1 MASSKQTSGP
11 PLQQA
16 GFTLDDPDSRS
27 RSQRLDVVYART
39 DRVEQFDMDLFGG
52 FSSLRALTYT
62 SSIPMIVSLLR
73 DFDYEDFECI
83 FGHNGVL
90 SREAA
95 SIMSFQNVVDEKLS
109 QGFVGVKGLTEERR
123 RVIYDRAAAN
133 TARFYVVKDAI
144 AHAKIY
150 LLESPERRRV
160 IVGSANLSETAFSGR
175 QAETLIV
182 FDDDEM
188 AWEHYNN
195 QYCSVKEIASSH
207 LPLREKPVPVDLI
220 PMEETPILREAESH
234 SQGITMYV
242 PAAQEEEADF
252 TLPRI
257 LAQVERIKPVHTKAL
272 ADQKP
277 NRDGN
282 LHIDSRI
289 VRQMTRIVTARQ
301 DEDVSGP
308 QTYLSYSNGHFNLSG
323 DEMSLNTDPAEV
335 RNDVAAFLE
344 FFTNYENGF
353 VGDVPRLQRDYFTF
367 MCWFYFSTLMCDIRN
382 KAIRQGI
389 YSFDQPMFA
398 VLYGQSNCGKSSL
411 IETLMTSMFGY
422 PRIVDTG
429 SFTRSNLRGLQ
440 QAYRRFPVVFDDVT
454 RDRFNR
460 HAPEIIKD
468 ESIPYAEYPCFA
480 LSMNAEARDFP
491 AEIVKRCL
499 MIYTR
504 TSLPGDNPAS
514 RRSLQRSVANI
525 RDGLTTGLYRE
536 YLRQVIEEIDA
547 LTPADYDGLDVL
559 DLSSNALCR
568 LFRQNL
574 PAGAKIPD
582 WCEPMTLEQYQ
593 SRAFERPK
601 LVLENLLHRDKYT
614 GERRPL
620 VGSWTISGESVVIA
634 IDSMS
639 VQRTKADIPDWILDD
654 TASVS
659 DQIVLKRDVLEQ
671 FLVHRVRPPHRW
683 WKRW

>member
-1 MASSKQTSGP
+1 MRQQTSF
-11 PLQQA
+11 A
-16 GFTLDDPDSRS
+16 FDDPDSRT
-27 RSQRLDVVYART
+27 RSPSLEVVYARA
-39 DRVEQFDMDLFGG
+39 DRVEPFDMTLFDG

-62 SSIPMIVSLLR
+62 SSVPMILGLLR

-90 SREAA
+90 SRDAA
-95 SIMSFQNVVDEKLS
+95 EILAFQKVVDGSLS
-109 QGFVGVKGLTEERR
+109 SGFVAIKGLSEERR

-150 LLESPERRRV
+150 LLEGAGRRRV

-182 FDDDEM
+182 FDDDET
-188 AWEHYNN
+188 AWDHYNN
-195 QYCSVKEIASSH
+195 QYCSVREIASSH
-207 LPLREKPVPVDLI
+207 LPLREKPIPAELI
-220 PMEETPILREAESH
+220 PIEETPTLREAEANSK
-234 SQGITMYV
+234 GITVYV
-242 PAAQEEEADF
+242 PAPHEEEVDY

-257 LAQVERIKPVHTKAL
+257 LTQVERIKPVYTKAL

-282 LHIDSRI
+282 LHLDSRI
-289 VRQMTRIVTARQ
+289 VKQMTKIVTARQ
-301 DEDVSGP
+301 DQEDTGP
-308 QTYLSYSNGHFNLSG
+308 QTYLSYADRQFNLSG
-323 DEMSLNTDPAEV
+323 KEMGLKTDPAEV
-335 RNDVAAFLE
+335 RGDVEALLE

-367 MCWFYFSTLMCDIRN
+367 MCWFYFSPLLCDLRN

-422 PRIVDTG
+422 PRIVETQH
-429 SFTRSNLRGLQ
+429 FTRSNLRGLQ

-480 LSMNAEARDFP
+480 LSMNAEARNFP

-525 RDGLTTGLYRE
+525 RDRLTTGLYRE
-536 YLRQVIEEIDA
+536 YLRQVMEEMDA

-559 DLSSNALCR
+559 GLSSATLCR

-574 PAGAKIPD
+574 PNGAKLPA

-593 SRAFERPK
+593 GRAFERPK

-614 GERRPL
+614 GERRPPL
-620 VGSWTISGESVVIA
+620 GSWTISGESVVIA
-634 IDSMS
+634 IDPMNS
-639 VQRTKADIPDWILDD
+639 QRTKADIPDWILDD

-671 FLVHRVRPPHRW
+671 FLAHRVHPPRRW
-683 WKRW
+683 WRLGGSG

>member
-1 MASSKQTSGP
+1 MRQQTSF
-11 PLQQA
+11 A
-16 GFTLDDPDSRS
+16 FDDPDSRT
-27 RSQRLDVVYART
+27 RSPSLEVVYARA
-39 DRVEQFDMDLFGG
+39 DRVEPFDMTLFDG

-62 SSIPMIVSLLR
+62 SSVPMILGLLR

-90 SREAA
+90 SRDAA
-95 SIMSFQNVVDEKLS
+95 EILAFQKVVDGSLS
-109 QGFVGVKGLTEERR
+109 SGFVAIKGLSEERR

-150 LLESPERRRV
+150 LLEGAGRRRV

-182 FDDDEM
+182 FDDDET
-188 AWEHYNN
+188 AWDHYNN
-195 QYCSVKEIASSH
+195 QYCSVREIASSH
-207 LPLREKPVPVDLI
+207 LPLREKPIPAELI
-220 PMEETPILREAESH
+220 PIEETPTLREAEANSK
-234 SQGITMYV
+234 GITVYV
-242 PAAQEEEADF
+242 PAPQEEEVDY

-257 LAQVERIKPVHTKAL
+257 LTQVERIKPVYTKAL

-277 NRDGN
+277 NREGN
-282 LHIDSRI
+282 LRLDSHI

-301 DEDVSGP
+301 DQEDTGP
-308 QTYLSYSNGHFNLSG
+308 QTYLSYADRQFNLSG
-323 DEMSLNTDPAEV
+323 KEMGLKTDPAEV
-335 RNDVAAFLE
+335 RGDVEALLE

-367 MCWFYFSTLMCDIRN
+367 MCWFYFSPLLCDLRN

-422 PRIVDTG
+422 PRIVETQH
-429 SFTRSNLRGLQ
+429 FTRSNLRGLQ

-480 LSMNAEARDFP
+480 LSMNAEARNFP

-525 RDGLTTGLYRE
+525 RDRLTTGLYRE
-536 YLRQVIEEIDA
+536 YLRQVMEEMDA

-559 DLSSNALCR
+559 GLSSATLCR

-574 PAGAKIPD
+574 PGGAKLPA

-614 GERRPL
+614 GERRPPL
-620 VGSWTISGESVVIA
+620 GSWTISGESVVIA
-634 IDSMS
+634 IDPMNS
-639 VQRTKADIPDWILDD
+639 QRTKADIPDWILDD

-671 FLVHRVRPPHRW
+671 FLAHRVHPPRRW
-683 WKRW
+683 WRLGG

>member
-1 MASSKQTSGP
+1 MFLK
-11 PLQQA
+11 
-16 GFTLDDPDSRS
+16 
-27 RSQRLDVVYART
+27 
-39 DRVEQFDMDLFGG
+39 
-52 FSSLRALTYT
+52 
-62 SSIPMIVSLLR
+62 
-73 DFDYEDFECI
+73 
-83 FGHNGVL
+83 
-90 SREAA
+90 
-95 SIMSFQNVVDEKLS
+95 
-109 QGFVGVKGLTEERR
+109 
-123 RVIYDRAAAN
+123 
-133 TARFYVVKDAI
+133 
-144 AHAKIY
+144 
-150 LLESPERRRV
+150 
-160 IVGSANLSETAFSGR
+160 
-175 QAETLIV
+175 
-182 FDDDEM
+182 
-188 AWEHYNN
+188 
-195 QYCSVKEIASSH
+195 
-207 LPLREKPVPVDLI
+207 
-220 PMEETPILREAESH
+220 
-234 SQGITMYV
+234 
-242 PAAQEEEADF
+242 
-252 TLPRI
+252 
-257 LAQVERIKPVHTKAL
+257 
-272 ADQKP
+272 
-277 NRDGN
+277 
-282 LHIDSRI
+282 
-289 VRQMTRIVTARQ
+289 
-301 DEDVSGP
+301 
-308 QTYLSYSNGHFNLSG
+308 
-323 DEMSLNTDPAEV
+323 TDPAEM
-335 RNDVAAFLE
+335 RGDVEALLE

-367 MCWFYFSTLMCDIRN
+367 MCWFYFSPLLCDLRN

-422 PRIVDTG
+422 PRIVETQH
-429 SFTRSNLRGLQ
+429 FTRSNLRGLQ

-480 LSMNAEARDFP
+480 LSMNAEARNFP

-525 RDGLTTGLYRE
+525 RDRLTTGLYRE
-536 YLRQVIEEIDA
+536 YLRQVMEEMDA

-559 DLSSNALCR
+559 GLSSATLCR

-574 PAGAKIPD
+574 PGGAKLPA

-614 GERRPL
+614 GERRPPL
-620 VGSWTISGESVVIA
+620 GSWTISGESVVIA

-639 VQRTKADIPDWILDD
+639 AQRTKADIPDWILDD

-671 FLVHRVRPPHRW
+671 FLARGIRPRRLLWRRW
-683 WKRW
+683 

>member
-1 MASSKQTSGP
+1 M
-11 PLQQA
+11 
-16 GFTLDDPDSRS
+16 
-27 RSQRLDVVYART
+27 YART
-39 DRVEQFDMDLFGG
+39 DRVQQFDMGLFEG
-52 FSSLRALTYT
+52 FSSLHALTYT
-62 SSIPMIVSLLR
+62 SSIPMILGLLR

-83 FGHNGVL
+83 FGHSGVL
-90 SREAA
+90 SRDAA
-95 SIMSFQNVVDEKLS
+95 EIMAFQKVVDESLS
-109 QGFVGVKGLTEERR
+109 SGFVGIKGLSKERR
-123 RVIYDRAAAN
+123 QVIYDRAAAN

-150 LLESPERRRV
+150 LLESPKHRRV

-182 FDDDEM
+182 FDDDER
-188 AWEHYNN
+188 AWDHYNN
-195 QYCSVKEIASSH
+195 QYCSVREIASSH
-207 LPLREKPVPVDLI
+207 LPLREKPIPAELI
-220 PMEETPILREAESH
+220 PMEETPVLREAEAH
-234 SQGITMYV
+234 TKGITVYV
-242 PAAQEEEADF
+242 PALQEEEADY
-252 TLPRI
+252 TLSRV
-257 LAQVERIKPVHTKAL
+257 LTQVERIKPLYAKAL

-277 NRDGN
+277 NREGN
-282 LHIDSRI
+282 LRLDSHI

-301 DEDVSGP
+301 DQGDTGP
-308 QTYLSYSNGHFNLSG
+308 QTYLSYAGGQFNLSG
-323 DEMSLNTDPAEV
+323 KEMFLKTDPAEM
-335 RNDVAAFLE
+335 RGDVEALLE

-367 MCWFYFSTLMCDIRN
+367 MCWFYFSPLLCDLRN

-422 PRIVDTG
+422 PRIVETQH
-429 SFTRSNLRGLQ
+429 FTRSNLRSLQ

-468 ESIPYAEYPCFA
+468 ESIPYSEYPCFA
-480 LSMNAEARDFP
+480 LSMNAEARNFP

-504 TSLPGDNPAS
+504 TSLPGDNPSS

-525 RDGLTTGLYRE
+525 RDRLTTGLYRE
-536 YLRQVIEEIDA
+536 YLRRVLKEMDA

-559 DLSSNALCR
+559 ELSSTTLCR
-568 LFRQNL
+568 LIRQNL
-574 PAGAKIPD
+574 PSGAKLPA

-593 SRAFERPK
+593 SRAFERPR

-614 GERRPL
+614 GERRPR

-639 VQRTKADIPDWILDD
+639 AQRTKADIPDWILDD

-671 FLVHRVRPPHRW
+671 FLARGIRPRRLLWRRW
-683 WKRW
+683 